1 MPKKS
6 NIKLIITF
14 FLIILIIV
22 LAIVIV
28 NLTQKTRYAFEI
40 EEITEE
46 EARYYVLQKDN
57 KLGVIDRSGTVVIEP
72 QYDNIK
78 IPNPAK
84 DVFICLIDGNN
95 DIWKAV
101 DKNNEQKWTNYSSVD
116 CISLRAITSLVPY
129 EKTVLTYKQGN
140 FYGIMDF
147 DGNKITEPIYE
158 EISTVDYKEGYLKVK
173 KEGNYGVINIK
184 GVQILKEEYDNLLSD
199 GYYDEE
205 TKYSQSG
212 FILRVKTD
220 DGYKYGYA
228 TTIGKIVLEPIYNE
242 VNRITEISDRS
253 NLYFITSINGKYGL
267 VKNSKEVLGNDYRE
281 IKYDKTNNI
290 LITEKDSKFGV
301 YDTTGKNIIPIDYDA
316 ILVGGEYINA
326 YKGEDIVIFNKEGR
340 TVSTENYS
348 KENVS
353 NNYSII
359 IDKDNN
365 YNIVDKNNNVL
376 LKKSYTYLE
385 YFKDDLFIATD
396 STKTGVIKSNGQVVV
411 PIEYSTIQKVEG
423 ANCLQAT
430 IIDNN
435 TTSIID
441 SNGRVKQGLEMST
454 LIKEDNFIKILS
466 DNDVKYYDLD
476 GNETTYKDL
485 FPNNKIYAIKQ
496 NGKWGFVDAQG
507 NIVVRCEYD
516 FVTEQN
522 ENFVGVK
529 KDGKWG
535 VLNVDGSSVKEAVYE
550 IAYNNITFLG
560 EYYSINSNVGLPVY
574 SGD

>member
-6 NIKLIITF
+6 NIKIFITIF
-14 FLIILIIV
+14 IVILIII
-22 LAIVIV
+22 LAVVAV
-28 NLTQKTRYAFEI
+28 NLIQRTKYDFEL
-40 EEITEE
+40 EEISAED
-46 EARYYVLQKDN
+46 AQYYVLQKDN
-57 KLGVIDRSGTVVIEP
+57 KFGVIDRSGTVVIEP
-72 QYDNIK
+72 QYDSIK
-78 IPNPAK
+78 IPNPTK
-84 DVFICLIDGNN
+84 DVFICLVDGDN

-101 DKNNEQKWTNYSSVD
+101 DKSNQQKWTSYSSVD
-116 CISLRAITSLVPY
+116 CIALRAITSLVPY

-140 FYGIMDF
+140 FYGLMDF
-147 DGNKITEPIYE
+147 DGNIITEPIYE

-173 KEGNYGVINIK
+173 KEGNYGVINIR
-184 GVQILKEEYDNLLSD
+184 GVQILKEEYDDLLSD
-199 GYYDEE
+199 GYYDDE
-205 TKYSQSG
+205 TKYSEAG

-228 TTIGKIVLEPIYNE
+228 TTTGKIVLNPIYNE
-242 VNRITEISDRS
+242 VNRLTEISDRS
-253 NLYFITSINGKYGL
+253 NLYFVTSVNGKYGL
-267 VKNSKEVLGNDYRE
+267 VKNSKAVLENDFRE

-290 LITEKDSKFGV
+290 LIIEKDSKFGV
-301 YDTTGKNIIPIDYDA
+301 FDIAGKNIIPIDYDA
-316 ILVGGEYINA
+316 ILIGGEYINA

-340 TVSTENYS
+340 TISTDNYS
-348 KENVS
+348 KEVVS

-365 YNIVDKNNNVL
+365 YNIVDRNNRVL
-376 LKKSYTYLE
+376 LQKSYTYLE

-396 STKTGVIKSNGQVVV
+396 STKTGVINAKGQVVV

-423 ANCLQAT
+423 TNCLQAT
-430 IIDNN
+430 IIENN

-441 SNGRVKQGLEMST
+441 TNGKAKQGLEMST
-454 LIKEDNFIKILS
+454 LIKEDNYIKILS
-466 DNDVKYYDLD
+466 DNNVKYYDLD
-476 GNETTYKDL
+476 GNETTYKAL
-485 FPNNKIYAIKQ
+485 FPNNKIYAVKQ
-496 NGKWGFVDAQG
+496 NDKWGFADARG
-507 NIVVRCEYD
+507 NIVISCEYD

-535 VLNVDGSSVKEAVYE
+535 ILSTEGNIVKDAIYE
-550 IAYNNITFLG
+550 ITYNNISFLG